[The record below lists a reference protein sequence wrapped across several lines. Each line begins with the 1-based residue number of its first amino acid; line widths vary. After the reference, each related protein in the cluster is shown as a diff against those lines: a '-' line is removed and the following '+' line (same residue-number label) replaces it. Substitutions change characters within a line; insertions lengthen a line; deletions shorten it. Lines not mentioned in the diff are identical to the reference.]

1 MRIILTQDVEKIG
14 NRGDIVNVADGYARN
29 YLMPRGMAIQ
39 ATKANLRQWEHEKN
53 VAGKKVLKEE
63 EEAKALA
70 ERLSGVSVTITAKT
84 GEGGRLFGS
93 VTSQDVADAVQSAC
107 DVELDKRRIDMA
119 EPIKNL
125 GEYVV
130 PVKLYQGVNAEVVVK
145 VVAE

>member
-130 PVKLYQGVNAEVVVK
+130 PVKLYQGVNAEVMVK

>member
-1 MRIILTQDVEKIG
+1 
-14 NRGDIVNVADGYARN
+14 
-29 YLMPRGMAIQ
+29 
-39 ATKANLRQWEHEKN
+39 
-53 VAGKKVLKEE
+53 VLKEE

>member
-70 ERLSGVSVTITAKT
+70 ERLSGVTVTITAKT

>member
-70 ERLSGVSVTITAKT
+70 ERLSGVTVTITAKT

-130 PVKLYQGVNAEVVVK
+130 PVKLYQGVNAEVMVK